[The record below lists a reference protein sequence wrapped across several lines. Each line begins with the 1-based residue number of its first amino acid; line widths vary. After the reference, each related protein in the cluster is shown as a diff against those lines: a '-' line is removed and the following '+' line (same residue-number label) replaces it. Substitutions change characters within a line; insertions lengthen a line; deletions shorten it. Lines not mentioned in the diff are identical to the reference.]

1 MLRPVTE
8 KRWCIRAPQPT
19 AAAEITAA
27 GNDPLLAAI
36 LASRG
41 CRTAAE
47 AALFTASSLAMLED
61 PFLLQGMSVA
71 VQRILLARER
81 GEKVCIHGD
90 YDVDGV
96 TATAL
101 LVRFLRAVG
110 VPVCWVIPR
119 RLEDGYGLSTEGVDE
134 ALALGAKVLVTVDC
148 GITSVV
154 EASYCRARSIDL
166 IITDHH
172 TPGTTLP
179 DAVCIINPLQDGCAS
194 NFKALAGVG
203 LALKLVMAIRSRMR
217 NMGLFAGAEEPNL
230 AEYLDLAALGT
241 IADLVPLVGE
251 NRIIAAFGLN
261 QLSKS
266 LKPGIVALKK
276 ISAVHGPVTAGD
288 VGFKLAPRINAAGRL
303 DDAKRGLEL
312 LLTDDAE
319 TASALAEE
327 LDAANRERQQ
337 IEKEILSEA
346 LQMIVD
352 NPAMAGRKSIVL
364 ASDRWHPGIIG
375 IVASRLVE
383 IYALPVILIAIYE
396 GEARGSG
403 RSTGSF
409 HLYQAIKA
417 CSPLLSGFGGHKQ
430 AAGLQLDVA
439 QIDAFADCF
448 DAFAAENLQNDDMI
462 PELAIDL
469 QLTAD
474 AINLDLCVLKN
485 SLQPFGMGNPEP
497 VFMLAGLQVLEQR
510 VLDGGHLKLR
520 LQSGSRAFDAI
531 GFRMAEAAPQSDRVD
546 VAFNLDINV
555 WQGRQRLQL
564 KLKGIRATG
573 GSFGAE

>member
-8 KRWCIRAPQPT
+8 KRWRIRTPQP
-19 AAAEITAA
+19 EVAA
-27 GNDPLLAAI
+27 GIVATGVDPRLAAI
-36 LASRG
+36 LAARG
-41 CRTAAE
+41 CCSAAE
-47 AALFTASSLAMLED
+47 AELFTLSSLAMLED
-61 PFLLQGMSVA
+61 PFQLLGMASA
-71 VQRILLARER
+71 VQRLLQARER

-134 ALALGAKVLVTVDC
+134 AMALGAKVIVTVDC
-148 GITSVV
+148 GITSIA
-154 EASYCRARSIDL
+154 EASYCRARNIDL

-172 TPGTTLP
+172 TPGEVLP
-179 DAVCIINPLQDGCAS
+179 EAFSIINPLQSGCSSA
-194 NFKALAGVG
+194 FKSLAGVG
-203 LALKLVMAIRSRMR
+203 LALKLAMAVRSRMR
-217 NMGLFAGAEEPNL
+217 STGLFAETQEPNL

-241 IADLVPLVGE
+241 IADLVPLAGE
-251 NRIIAAFGLN
+251 NRIMAAFGLN
-261 QLSKS
+261 QLSRTT
-266 LKPGIVALKK
+266 KPGIAALKK
-276 ISAVHGPVTAGD
+276 VAGVNGAVSAGD

-312 LLTDDAE
+312 LLTEDGA
-319 TASALAEE
+319 TATALAEE
-327 LDAANRERQQ
+327 LDAANRERQL
-337 IEKEILSEA
+337 IEKEIMAEA
-346 LQMIVD
+346 LQLIAD

-403 RSTGSF
+403 RSVGSF
-409 HLYQAIKA
+409 HLYQALKA
-417 CSPLLSGFGGHKQ
+417 CSPLLKGFGGHKQ
-430 AAGLQLDVA
+430 AAGLQLEVA
-439 QIDAFADCF
+439 QIAIFADCF
-448 DAFAAENLQNDDMI
+448 DAYAAENLQNDDMI

-469 QLTAD
+469 QLTAND
-474 AINLDLCVLKN
+474 ISLDLCTLKD

-497 VFMLAGLQVLEQR
+497 VFMLAGLQLLEQR

-520 LQSGSRAFDAI
+520 LQSGNRTFDAI

-546 VAFNLDINV
+546 VAFNLDINA

>member
-1 MLRPVTE
+1 MLKPVTE
-8 KRWCIRAPQPT
+8 KRWRLRAQQPET
-19 AAAEITAA
+19 AAEIAAA
-27 GNDPLLAAI
+27 GIDPLLAAI
-36 LASRG
+36 LAARG
-41 CRTAAE
+41 CHSAE
-47 AALFTASSLAMLED
+47 EAGLFTAPSLAMLED
-61 PFLLQGMSVA
+61 PFQLQGMTAA

-101 LVRFLRAVG
+101 LVRFLRVVG

-134 ALALGAKVLVTVDC
+134 ALALGAKVMVTVDC
-148 GITSVV
+148 GITSIA
-154 EASYCRARSIDL
+154 EAGYCRTKNIDL

-172 TPGTTLP
+172 TPGKTLP
-179 DAVCIINPLQDGCAS
+179 DAVSIVNPLQSGCPSA
-194 NFKALAGVG
+194 FKSLAGVG
-203 LALKLVMAIRSRMR
+203 LALKLAMAIRSRLR
-217 NMGLFAGAEEPNL
+217 SMGLFATAEEPNL
-230 AEYLDLAALGT
+230 AEYLDIAALGT
-241 IADLVPLVGE
+241 IADLVPLAGE
-251 NRIIAAFGLN
+251 NRIIAAFGLG
-261 QLSKS
+261 QLSRS
-266 LKPGIVALKK
+266 TKPGIAALKRV
-276 ISAVHGPVTAGD
+276 SGVQGAVSAGD

-312 LLTDDAE
+312 LLTEDE
-319 TASALAEE
+319 LTAGALADE
-327 LDAANRERQQ
+327 LDAANLERQQ
-337 IEKEILSEA
+337 IEKEILAEA

-352 NPAMAGRKSIVL
+352 NPAMAGRRSIVL

-383 IYALPVILIAIYE
+383 LYALPVILIAIYE

-403 RSTGSF
+403 RSIGSF
-409 HLYQAIKA
+409 HLYQALKA
-417 CSPLLSGFGGHKQ
+417 CSGHLSGFGGHRQ
-430 AAGLQLDVA
+430 AAGLQIEVA
-439 QIDAFADCF
+439 KIAAFADCF
-448 DAFAAENLQNDDMI
+448 EVFAAENLQSDDML

-469 QLTAD
+469 ELTAAD
-474 AINLDLCVLKN
+474 INLDLCTLKN

-497 VFMLAGLQVLEQR
+497 VFMLTGLQLLEQR

-520 LQSGSRAFDAI
+520 LQAGGKTFDAI
-531 GFRMAEAAPQSDRVD
+531 GFRMAEAAPQGARVD

-555 WQGRQRLQL
+555 WQGRERLQL

-573 GSFGAE
+573 GRFGAE

>member
-1 MLRPVTE
+1 MLKPVTD
-8 KRWCIRAPQPT
+8 KRWRLRTPKPE
-19 AAAEITAA
+19 AAAEIAA
-27 GNDPLLAAI
+27 SGVDPLLAAI
-36 LASRG
+36 LAARG
-41 CRTAAE
+41 CKSAVEAE
-47 AALFTASSLAMLED
+47 PYIAPSLAMLED
-61 PFLLQGMSVA
+61 PFQLQGMEAA

-101 LVRFLRAVG
+101 LVRFLRSIG

-119 RLEDGYGLSTEGVDE
+119 RLEDGYGLSTEGVEE
-134 ALALGAKVLVTVDC
+134 ALALGAQVMVTVDC

-154 EASYCRARSIDL
+154 EASYCRANNIDL

-172 TPGTTLP
+172 TPGETLP
-179 DAVCIINPLQDGCAS
+179 DAVGIINPLQDGCPSA
-194 NFKALAGVG
+194 FKALAGVG
-203 LALKLVMAIRSRMR
+203 LALKLAMALRSRLR
-217 NMGLFAGAEEPNL
+217 SLGAFAEGEEPNL
-230 AEYLDLAALGT
+230 AGYLDLAALGT

-251 NRIIAAFGLN
+251 NRIIASFGLN
-261 QLSKS
+261 QLSRAA
-266 LKPGIVALKK
+266 KPGIVALKK
-276 ISAVHGPVTAGD
+276 VSGVHCPVTAGD

-319 TASALAEE
+319 TAAALAEE

-337 IEKEILSEA
+337 LEKEILAEA
-346 LQMIVD
+346 LRLIAE
-352 NPAMAGRKSIVL
+352 NPSMAGRKSIVL
-364 ASDRWHPGIIG
+364 ASDRWHPGVIG

-383 IYALPVILIAIYE
+383 IYALPVILIAVYE

-409 HLYQAIKA
+409 HLYQALKA
-417 CSPLLSGFGGHKQ
+417 CSIHLSGFGGHKQ
-430 AAGLQLDVA
+430 AAGLQIEVERIA
-439 QIDAFADCF
+439 AFADCF
-448 DAFAAENLQNDDMI
+448 DAFAAENLQNDDML

-469 QLTAD
+469 QLQTD
-474 AINLDLCVLKN
+474 EINLELCALKN

-497 VFMLAGLQVLEQR
+497 VFMLAGLQLLEQR

-520 LQSGSRAFDAI
+520 LQSGNRTFDAI
-531 GFRMAEAAPQSDRVD
+531 GFRMAEAAPQAGMVD

-555 WQGRQRLQL
+555 WQGRERLQL
-564 KLKGIRATG
+564 KLKGIKATG
-573 GSFGAE
+573 GRFGAE

>member
-1 MLRPVTE
+1 MLKPVTD
-8 KRWCIRAPQPT
+8 KRWRLRAPQPA
-19 AAAEITAA
+19 AAAEIAAA
-27 GNDPLLAAI
+27 GVDPLLAAI
-36 LASRG
+36 LAARG
-41 CRTAAE
+41 CKSAVEAEPYTAP
-47 AALFTASSLAMLED
+47 SLAMLED
-61 PFLLQGMSVA
+61 PFRLQGMEGA

-81 GEKVCIHGD
+81 CEKVCIHGD

-101 LVRFLRAVG
+101 LVRFLRVAG

-134 ALALGAKVLVTVDC
+134 ALALGASVMVTVDC
-148 GITSVV
+148 GITSVA
-154 EASYCRARSIDL
+154 EARYCRERKIDL

-172 TPGTTLP
+172 TPGEALP
-179 DAVCIINPLQDGCAS
+179 DAVSIINPLQNGCS
-194 NFKALAGVG
+194 SVFKALAGVG
-203 LALKLVMAIRSRMR
+203 LALKLAMAIRSRMR
-217 NMGLFAGAEEPNL
+217 ILGLFAGAEEPNL

-251 NRIIAAFGLN
+251 NRIIAAFGLG
-261 QLSKS
+261 QLSRS
-266 LKPGIVALKK
+266 TKPGIAALRKV
-276 ISAVHGPVTAGD
+276 SGVHGTVSAGD

-312 LLTDDAE
+312 LLTDDEA
-319 TASALAEE
+319 TADALAEE

-337 IEKEILSEA
+337 IEKEILAEA
-346 LQMIVD
+346 LQMIAS

-396 GEARGSG
+396 GKARGSG
-403 RSTGSF
+403 RSIGSF
-409 HLYQAIKA
+409 HLYQALKA
-417 CSPLLSGFGGHKQ
+417 CSGHLSGFGGHKQ
-430 AAGLQLDVA
+430 AAGLQIDVEKIA
-439 QIDAFADCF
+439 AFADGF
-448 DAFAAENLQNDDMI
+448 DTFAAENLQNDDML

-469 QLTAD
+469 QLQTD
-474 AINLDLCVLKN
+474 EVNFELCALKN

-497 VFMLAGLQVLEQR
+497 VFMLAGVQLLEQR

-520 LQSGSRAFDAI
+520 LQSGSRTFDAI
-531 GFRMAEAAPQSDRVD
+531 GFRMAEGSPRAGRVD

-564 KLKGIRATG
+564 KLKGIRAAG
-573 GSFGAE
+573 GLFGAE